1 MPTVLKTDKRK
12 VRVEVGRSVITGFA
26 VILVRN
32 DDRLTR
38 VIIMGRDTEW
48 KWLEPGH
55 ILKENRKDFMM
66 YQTWV

>member
-1 MPTVLKTDKRK
+1 MEDHSAYC
-12 VRVEVGRSVITGFA
+12 VENRQEEGKSRSREMRCGFA

-32 DDRLTR
+32 DGLTR

-55 ILKENRKDFMM
+55 ILKEN
-66 YQTWV
+66 QQAS